1 MEFYMSELSL
11 PYVCLPLMA
20 EIPERTRCIDAALS
34 SGTRESQAA
43 PAAETMALA
52 INALVDQFL
61 SQLLRDLYS
70 AYPEH
75 TNYKTALKVIDD
87 IQGKVLH
94 YLEWLTRFLSNERMA
109 VVVKNYLALMHRLS
123 AKNPEQ
129 DYLAVGLA
137 SDLAVRGRKTI
148 NALRSGES
156 TDVAAGI
163 EVLIDIID
171 AVLID
176 FVYEPK
182 RLMRFNF
189 VVNKGLDG
197 AIYMIKGLAFR
208 QLRLLGSD
216 IPPEHVFVFL
226 DHLEHHFFDIHPV

>member
-1 MEFYMSELSL
+1 MAELSL
-11 PYVCLPLMA
+11 PYVCLPLSA
-20 EIPERTRCIDAALS
+20 EIPERTRRIDTALS
-34 SGTRESQAA
+34 AGVRESQAK

-61 SQLLRDLYS
+61 SQLLRDLYA
-70 AYPEH
+70 AYPTH
-75 TNYKTALKVIDD
+75 KNYKTALNIIDD
-87 IQGKVLH
+87 IQEKVLH
-94 YLEWLTRFLSNERMA
+94 YLQWLTRFLSNERMA
-109 VVVKNYLALMHRLS
+109 VVVKNYLEMMRHLS
-123 AKNPEQ
+123 ASRPEQ
-129 DYLAVGLA
+129 AYLAVGLA
-137 SDLAVRGRKTI
+137 PELAARGRKTI

-171 AVLID
+171 AVLVD

-182 RLMRFNF
+182 RLMRFNL

-208 QLRLLGSD
+208 QLRTLGEM
-216 IPPEHVFVFL
+216 IPPEHVSVFL
-226 DHLEHHFFDIHPV
+226 DHLEHHFFDLHPVQ